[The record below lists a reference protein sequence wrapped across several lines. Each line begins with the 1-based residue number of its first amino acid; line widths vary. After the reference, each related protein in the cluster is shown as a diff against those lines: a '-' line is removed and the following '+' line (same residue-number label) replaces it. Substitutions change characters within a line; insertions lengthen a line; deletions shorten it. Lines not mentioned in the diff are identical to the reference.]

1 MKAKSFLLLSVIVA
15 TIISCKNTESDV
27 LQQARLTQQGLLSKK
42 DALLTDLNKRYS
54 EVENKI
60 SQVSNEAS
68 KDSTKDAASEI
79 MLLEEEK
86 SAIDE
91 LRDRAE
97 NWSITNIIALP
108 EPGQLKNDPKF
119 KDMKDEDVLK
129 MVKGQDSLFSTLKSE
144 IESELLLYEDF

>member
-91 LRDRAE
+91 LRDKAE